1 VTAAAGSVLVVEDE
15 ALLLFTI
22 ADDLRAEGYRVLE
35 ATSAS
40 AALAMLEAAGP
51 VDVLFTDVDMGTA
64 TDGLALARL
73 VHQRWPKTQIIVT
86 SGHVDLSDR
95 DLPPGGLFVGK
106 PYLPATILSS
116 IRARR
121 RRATRTAARRGRPR
135 QRSVEPTPEQS

>member
-1 VTAAAGSVLVVEDE
+1 MTGPAALSVLVVEDE

-40 AALAMLEAAGP
+40 AALAMLEATGP

-64 TDGLALARL
+64 TDGLMLARL
-73 VHQRWPKTQIIVT
+73 VHERWPQTQIIVT
-86 SGHVDLSDR
+86 SGHVDLSDH

-106 PYLPATILSS
+106 PYLPGTIFAA
-116 IRARR
+116 IQAYRQEAPGTGRHGAR
-121 RRATRTAARRGRPR
+121 
-135 QRSVEPTPEQS
+135 